1 MATATMTT
9 KGQIMIPAAVRIALG
24 LEAGEGDFSIDPPTS
39 TQVAMNARFLVSLLL
54 VLLLGA
60 CAIPLSTATGPIM
73 IPGRLYSLQDGTALE
88 FAVERSSG
96 QGIMTAFNSVTGERF
111 TGTYSAIITEG
122 GGTEQSVATNFWGQV
137 GPTVTKDTAATRAA
151 GRGVLRGDKGTVI
164 SITMEIKPSYDPRIN
179 PSGFGDG
186 VDNHGV
192 KYQVQFG

>member
-1 MATATMTT
+1 
-9 KGQIMIPAAVRIALG
+9 
-24 LEAGEGDFSIDPPTS
+24 
-39 TQVAMNARFLVSLLL
+39 MNARFLIPLVS
-54 VLLLGA
+54 VLLLSA
-60 CAIPLSTATGPIM
+60 CAATQTVPTGPVM
-73 IPGRLYSLQDGTALE
+73 IPGRLYSLKDGTALE

-96 QGIMTAFNSVTGERF
+96 QGIMTAFNAVTGERF

-122 GGTEQSVATNFWGQV
+122 GGTEQSVASNFWGQV
-137 GPTVTKDTAATRAA
+137 GPTVTKTTAATRAA

-164 SITMEIKPSYDPRIN
+164 SITVEIKPSYDPRIN

>member
-1 MATATMTT
+1 M
-9 KGQIMIPAAVRIALG
+9 
-24 LEAGEGDFSIDPPTS
+24 DPSPF
-39 TQVAMNARFLVSLLL
+39 TQVAMNARFFVSIPL

-60 CAIPLSTATGPIM
+60 CAAPRSTVTGPIM

-96 QGIMTAFNSVTGERF
+96 QGIMTAFNPVTSERF

-122 GGTEQSVATNFWGQV
+122 GGVEQSTASNFWGQV
-137 GPTVTKDTAATRAA
+137 GPTVTKHTVATRAA

-164 SITMEIKPSYDPRIN
+164 SITVEIKPSYDSRIN